1 MNFQENTLVFGLGD
15 DNNFADLNITSDIKH
30 FIADLSGVTLE
41 VAKSVTEKF
50 LTFDKR
56 ISLTKGSF
64 VIVCNFSFDENL
76 TIVPTLQEAYDF
88 IEMEEIER
96 QLEL

>member
-1 MNFQENTLVFGLGD
+1 MNFQESTLVFRLGD
-15 DNNFADLNITSDIKH
+15 DNNFSDLNITSDIKH